1 MRLISL
7 NVIYTLWLREMK
19 RFLRAKSRIVG
30 SIIQALLIFFIS
42 LFFGF
47 RILHLL
53 NLLPAFFIMLLIAVS
68 FVGLGV
74 ALASRM
80 EDIHGFQLVMNFI
93 IMPIFFLSGAL
104 FPLEGLPGWLA
115 KIILH

>member
-1 MRLISL
+1 
-7 NVIYTLWLREMK
+7 
-19 RFLRAKSRIVG
+19 
-30 SIIQALLIFFIS
+30 
-42 LFFGF
+42 
-47 RILHLL
+47 
-53 NLLPAFFIMLLIAVS
+53 MLLIAVS

-115 KIILH
+115 KISYIDPLTYGVDALRGVLVGSFSFSLALDLTILLVFSLLMVAIATYLFNRCEV